1 MLEAA
6 EPAARARSMIEILIL
21 RALALHA
28 HGHAD
33 EALSDLSRAMALAEP
48 GGFVRLFAD
57 EGQPMQ
63 ALLQR
68 AATRGAAPAYTARLL
83 AAIRPPA
90 PWVSDGQG
98 PQRGMLAEPLTER
111 EREILRLLAA
121 GASNPE
127 IARKLI
133 VAVSTV
139 KTHVHH
145 TLGKLNVRSRARAV
159 ARARELNLL

>member
-1 MLEAA
+1 
-6 EPAARARSMIEILIL
+6 
-21 RALALHA
+21 
-28 HGHAD
+28 
-33 EALSDLSRAMALAEP
+33 MALAEP
-48 GGFVRLFAD
+48 EGYVRLFAD
-57 EGQPMQ
+57 EGQPMT

-68 AATRGAAPAYTARLL
+68 AAAHGVAPAYAARLM
-83 AAIRPPA
+83 AAIRSPA
-90 PWVSDGQG
+90 HGVSGRQS
-98 PQRGMLAEPLTER
+98 PEPAILAEPLTER

-139 KTHVHH
+139 KTHVHN